1 VKGKRE
7 DMNFKIKRRLRKRRK
22 KVGAALRKTVD
33 ESVRHAVHEELRSVR
48 PQTQDSQQELREDL
62 RSEVIG
68 HRGGRRRRRS

>member
-1 VKGKRE
+1 
-7 DMNFKIKRRLRKRRK
+7 
-22 KVGAALRKTVD
+22 
-33 ESVRHAVHEELRSVR
+33 VHEELRSVR